1 MTEVIERPL
10 PGIHTDNERY
20 WASARERNL
29 ELPKCAGCGEVF
41 YPLSDRCRSCL
52 STSLEWRPVSGKAK
66 LVTWN
71 VMHQLYD
78 PAFKELVP
86 YIVGV
91 VELEEGARMIS
102 NIVGVDPSHLSL
114 DMVLALDYVDISPE
128 VTLPVYRPGGSPK

>member
-20 WASARERNL
+20 WASAHQRAL
-29 ELPKCAGCGEVF
+29 ELPHCASCGEVF
-41 YPLSDRCRSCL
+41 YPLSNRCRNCL
-52 STSLEWRPVSGKAK
+52 STSLQWRPVSGKAK

-78 PAFKELVP
+78 PAFKDLVP

-91 VELEEGARMIS
+91 VELEEGARMIT
-102 NIVGVDPSHLSL
+102 NIVGVDPREL
-114 DMVLALDYVDISPE
+114 VLEMPLTLDYIDVSPE
-128 VTLPVYRPGGSPK
+128 VTLPVYRPVGSTS